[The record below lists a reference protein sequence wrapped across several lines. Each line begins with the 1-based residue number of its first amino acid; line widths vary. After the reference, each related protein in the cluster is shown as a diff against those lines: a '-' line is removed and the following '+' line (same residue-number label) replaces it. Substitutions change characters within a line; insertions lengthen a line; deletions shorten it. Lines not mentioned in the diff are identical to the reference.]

1 MAGAEKALATI
12 FVFGRDS
19 ASIAVR
25 EQNIGTGERCT
36 RAIGKAAGGLSGV
49 KERSVPGSQVR
60 QR

>member
-1 MAGAEKALATI
+1 MAGAENALATI

-25 EQNIGTGERCT
+25 EQNIATGERCT
-36 RAIGKAAGGLSGV
+36 RAIGKAAGDMSGV

-60 QR
+60 Q